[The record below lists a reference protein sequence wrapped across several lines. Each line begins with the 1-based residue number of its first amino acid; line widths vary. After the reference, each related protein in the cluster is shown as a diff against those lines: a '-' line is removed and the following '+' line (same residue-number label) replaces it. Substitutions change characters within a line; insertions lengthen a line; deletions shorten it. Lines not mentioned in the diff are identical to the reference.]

1 MKQSRIELLMRKYEL
16 FEMGDRETIMD
27 MYTRFT
33 HITNEL
39 KSLGKTFTTEELVRK
54 ILRFLPRS
62 WEAKVTAIQEAKDL
76 KVLSLDELIGNLQTY
91 ELRRTSQQQEETKKD
106 RGLALKIMEED
117 SPNSDEEDIAM
128 VTRKFKKFFKKA
140 KAGMKQKQSIKP
152 KNNDR
157 DQFTGCLSMARW
169 ITSSKIVPNSR
180 KIRQQKHP
188 ADCFER
194 REEIILE
201 KRLQEQCWL
210 LGVIHLMKKKGLKKK
225 KKKPWL

>member
-1 MKQSRIELLMRKYEL
+1 MRKYEL

-91 ELRRTSQQQEETKKD
+91 ELRRTSQQQEEIKKD
-106 RGLALKIMEED
+106 HGLALKSIEED
-117 SPNSDEEDIAM
+117 SSDLDEEDMAM
-128 VTRKFKKFFKKA
+128 FSRKFKKLFKKT
-140 KAGMKQKQSIKP
+140 KAGMKQKQPSRL
-152 KNNDR
+152 KN
-157 DQFTGCLSMARW
+157 CLLY
-169 ITSSKIVPNSR
+169 TSDA
-180 KIRQQKHP
+180 
-188 ADCFER
+188 ADE
-194 REEIILE
+194 
-201 KRLQEQCWL
+201 
-210 LGVIHLMKKKGLKKK
+210 
-225 KKKPWL
+225 